1 MTERRPSAV
10 TRDQR
15 DAELDKLPWRGRA
28 EGRPGLAVP
37 PAPMPLLLG
46 RRFRK
51 RWRWVGAFAE
61 NLIAFA
67 AIVGVGPS
75 SMTFWGIWDRE
86 RRRLWERSRRGAPWR
101 RPEVAMRGRAVHVRA
116 GSIEFDLEL
125 GEGTPIECMCPNG
138 EGGYT
143 WTRKA
148 AGMPVRGEVRIGR
161 RTNKLDGLGVEDD
174 SAGYH
179 ARYTSWKWSAGVGT
193 GRDGRSFAW
202 NLVSGI
208 NDPPSASER
217 TIWLAGKPTEPGPVS
232 FQGLDTIHFEDESRL
247 SFNAETQR
255 THHEGIPLLARSDYE
270 APLGTFSGTLMGLS
284 VESALG
290 VMEAH
295 DAVW

>member
-1 MTERRPSAV
+1 MNKEERN
-10 TRDQR
+10 
-15 DAELDKLPWRGRA
+15 AEVARLPWRGRA
-28 EGRPGLAVP
+28 DERPRLAVP

-51 RWRWVGAFAE
+51 RWRWVGAFAD
-61 NLIAFA
+61 NLMVFA
-67 AIVGVGPS
+67 ATAQVGPAS
-75 SMTFWGIWDRE
+75 TTFWGVWDRE
-86 RRRLWERSRRGAPWR
+86 RRRLWEQTRRGMPGR
-101 RPEVAMRGRAVHVRA
+101 RREVAMRGREVHVRA
-116 GSIEFDLEL
+116 GSIEFDLEF

-148 AGMPVRGEVRIGR
+148 AGMPVTGEVRIGR
-161 RTNKLDGLGVEDD
+161 RTNAINGLGVEDD

-179 ARYTSWKWSAGVGT
+179 PRYTSWKWSAGVGT
-193 GRDGRSFAW
+193 ARDGHSFAW

-208 NDPPSASER
+208 NDPPSSSER
-217 TIWLAGKPTEPGPVS
+217 TIWVAGQPTEAGPVK

-247 SFNAETQR
+247 NFTAETQR
-255 THHEGIPLLARSDYE
+255 SHHEGIPLLARSDYE
-270 APLGTFSGTLMGLS
+270 APLGTFSGSLYGLP